1 MIDNVIELKSSYVW
15 LEDGIVRALAKK
27 NTNHDLE
34 VAEETINTVIKL
46 SNGAKMPLLLDISTV
61 KSSSE
66 ESRKFFQS
74 EKANSCIKSLA
85 LILNSP
91 SSRIIGTLFLNLN
104 LPNYPFQIFTS
115 EKKAIEWLSNENTE

>member
-1 MIDNVIELKSSYVW
+1 MIDNVTELKSSYVW

-66 ESRKFFQS
+66 ELRHLQESFY
-74 EKANSCIKSLA
+74 
-85 LILNSP
+85 
-91 SSRIIGTLFLNLN
+91 LNLIN
-104 LPNYPFQIFTS
+104 LF
-115 EKKAIEWLSNENTE
+115 